1 MIRLSHLMLAGALA
15 AAGCA
20 PRQPQSADA
29 RTRDAN
35 TAACRAR
42 TEAIYNQQ
50 NRYLLSERNTV
61 DSPYSTTGMP
71 GFTSRGLSRQYQ
83 RDVEMDNCM
92 NNGTA
97 ATQGPNEGIINVGPA
112 APPASAPPP
121 VSRPTPPSE

>member
-20 PRQPQSADA
+20 PRQPISADA

-42 TEAIYNQQ
+42 TEAIYNAQ
-50 NRYLLSERNTV
+50 NRYLLSERDTV

-97 ATQGPNEGIINVGPA
+97 ATQGPNEGVINVGPS
-112 APPASAPPP
+112 SA
-121 VSRPTPPSE
+121 PTPPPPAATAPAAPAE